1 MNPLQHLRL
10 IDSELRRL
18 IGLEDE
24 ARQAEIQDDKDF
36 VLALLGV
43 REGCTVLMRQLG
55 TEGLTVN
62 TAIRV
67 QGPEQGIDAS
77 PDPDLK

>member
-10 IDSELRRL
+10 LDSELRRL
-18 IGLEDE
+18 IGLEDD
-24 ARQAEIQDDKDF
+24 ARQAEIQDVEDF
-36 VLALLGV
+36 VLALLNV

-67 QGPEQGIDAS
+67 QGPGQGIDTS
-77 PDPDLK
+77 PDPS

>member
-1 MNPLQHLRL
+1 MNSLQHLRL
-10 IDSELRRL
+10 VDSELRRL

-36 VLALLGV
+36 VLALLNV

-62 TAIRV
+62 TAIRI
-67 QGPEQGIDAS
+67 QGPGQGIDAS
-77 PDPDLK
+77 PDPS